1 VKIYQAGENLPTERV
16 NHYITDGEIA
26 LAILMTNGG

>member
-1 VKIYQAGENLPTERV
+1 VKVYQAGESLRTQRI

>member
-1 VKIYQAGENLPTERV
+1 VYKAGENLVTERI

-26 LAILMTNGG
+26 LAIIAANRD